1 MSQNVQSVTVSI
13 DKSGQEMRKISKYK
27 LHNLSDD
34 TLQLHKLFSYNCL
47 SRAAQRANAR
57 DKLDTLAIYS
67 NILQNE
73 LTDSLHS
80 ATIAKQVKD

>member
-1 MSQNVQSVTVSI
+1 
-13 DKSGQEMRKISKYK
+13 MRKVSKYK

-34 TLQLHKLFSYNCL
+34 TLQLHKLFSYNYSL
-47 SRAAQRANAR
+47 SWAAQRANAR
-57 DKLDTLAIYS
+57 DTLDILSIYS

-80 ATIAKQVKD
+80 ATIAKQAKD

>member
-1 MSQNVQSVTVSI
+1 
-13 DKSGQEMRKISKYK
+13 MRKISKYK

-34 TLQLHKLFSYNCL
+34 TLNLHTFFSYNYYL
-47 SRAAQRANAR
+47 SWAAQRANAR
-57 DKLDTLAIYS
+57 DKLDILAIYS

-80 ATIAKQVKD
+80 ATIAKQAKD